1 MFSLKAE
8 VLNCFFTPASEKY
21 PDPSYKVQ
29 LLGDHLTKDG
39 QVKKEMV
46 TLSFPHNAYLMLEKN
61 VGKIVSMPIGLFVTE
76 GRLQP
81 FFPKG
86 REREIVS
93 AA

>member
-1 MFSLKAE
+1 MFTLTARIE
-8 VLNCFFTPASEKY
+8 NCFFTPASEKY

-29 LLGDHLTKDG
+29 LIGDQLTKDG
-39 QVKKEMV
+39 QVRKEML
-46 TLSFPHNAYLMLEKN
+46 TLNFPFEAYKVLETKVGN
-61 VGKIVSMPIGLFVTE
+61 VVSMPIGLFVND

-86 REREIVS
+86 RAAEIVT